1 MNRKVLT
8 IVLAVLLIASFFLPM
23 GAGGNVSMFDLVKGR
38 SLGSNIEAVLMKYLW
53 LAIPVSGIMLLV
65 GALNNGNYFLGRSI
79 WAVLPLLA
87 LLFLLIGI
95 PVMEGNNIGDVF
107 KVITKMYGIGVWL
120 ALAASL
126 ILAFYHPRR

>member
-53 LAIPVSGIMLLV
+53 LAIPVSGLMLLV

-95 PVMEGNNIGDVF
+95 PVMEGNDIGDVF

-120 ALAASL
+120 ALATSL
-126 ILAFYHPRR
+126 VLAFYHPRR